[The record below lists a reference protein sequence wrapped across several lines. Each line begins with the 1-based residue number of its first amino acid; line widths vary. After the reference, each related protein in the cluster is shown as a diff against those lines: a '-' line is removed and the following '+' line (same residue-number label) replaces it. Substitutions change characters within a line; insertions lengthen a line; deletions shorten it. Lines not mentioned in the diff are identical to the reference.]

1 LANEAYLKLVRAGSV
16 PCEDRAHFL
25 ALCSQVIR
33 RILVDRARNRAYAKR
48 GGDALHVTFDEG
60 LIAAKTQA
68 VSVVALDEALS
79 SLLGIDPRKARVVEL
94 RYFGGL
100 SVEET
105 AEVLGISPETAK
117 RDWKMAKAW
126 LFGELTAQGKRIR
139 ERPAGW

>member
-94 RYFGGL
+94 RYFGRL
-100 SVEET
+100 SVE
-105 AEVLGISPETAK
+105 
-117 RDWKMAKAW
+117 
-126 LFGELTAQGKRIR
+126 
-139 ERPAGW
+139 